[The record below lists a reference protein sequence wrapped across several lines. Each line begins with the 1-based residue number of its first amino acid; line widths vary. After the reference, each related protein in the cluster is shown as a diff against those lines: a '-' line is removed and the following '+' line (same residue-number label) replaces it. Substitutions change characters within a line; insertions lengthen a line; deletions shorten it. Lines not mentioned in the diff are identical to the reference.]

1 MIATSENTAAVGV
14 TSQPDWSRGLQL
26 TQSHQTLQ
34 FTARAGMEQRRRIR
48 RTPKYR
54 LSYEV
59 TGLTESEARAAAI
72 AARQETRSVCLVPFW
87 TERAL
92 TINAITANVVT
103 IDSDP
108 RREFFAPGQ
117 WVYFYTVADGGQFR
131 QIASAVGRILT
142 LETHATPIAY
152 GTGAKAYPVRRC
164 KRVLG
169 QDEIRA
175 LDWTRREITLTYE
188 TIGD

>member
-1 MIATSENTAAVGV
+1 MIPTSENTAAVGV
-14 TSQPDWSRGLQL
+14 IAQPDWSRGVGL

-59 TGLTESEARAAAI
+59 TGLSEDQAKAAAI
-72 AARQETRSVCLVPFW
+72 TARQESRSVCLVPFW
-87 TERAL
+87 SERAL
-92 TINAITANVVT
+92 TITSIAANVVT

-117 WVYFYTVADGGQFR
+117 WVYFYTEAAGGQFR

-142 LETHATPIAY
+142 LATHLTPIAY
-152 GTGAKAYPVRRC
+152 GAGAKVYPVRRC
-164 KRVLG
+164 KRILG